1 VDVDDESGDSEVAG
15 TGGET
20 KWGIATER
28 FDATGGVE
36 VTCTS
41 VDVDA
46 WIFSL
51 GCAEIAVEGW
61 DIAILSIPR
70 LVAHNEERD
79 ISLVSVVVF
88 TPSFT
93 SSYDL
98 GSLDGG
104 LCLLHDAFAVMDD
117 EDAGCIPGR
126 VGVGSDSDSTSG
138 NGLIGTGAIAIAVDW
153 LGIAGKGL

>member
-1 VDVDDESGDSEVAG
+1 MDVDDESGNTEVVG

-20 KWGIATER
+20 KWGIATEQ
-28 FDATGGVE
+28 FNATRGVE
-36 VTCTS
+36 GTCTS

-46 WIFSL
+46 RIFSL
-51 GCAEIAVEGW
+51 GCTEIAVEGW

-93 SSYDL
+93 SSYEFGL
-98 GSLDGG
+98 LDGG
-104 LCLLHDAFAVMDD
+104 LCLLHDTAFAVMGD
-117 EDAGCIPGR
+117 EDASCILGR

-138 NGLIGTGAIAIAVDW
+138 NGLIGTGAIAIAVD
-153 LGIAGKGL
+153 

>member
-1 VDVDDESGDSEVAG
+1 VDVDDESGDVEVVG

-20 KWGIATER
+20 KWGMATKR
-28 FDATGGVE
+28 FNAMGGVE

-46 WIFSL
+46 RIFSL

-61 DIAILSIPR
+61 DIAILSISR

-79 ISLVSVVVF
+79 ILVSVVAF

-93 SSYDL
+93 SSYEL

-104 LCLLHDAFAVMDD
+104 LCLLHNTAFAVMGD
-117 EDAGCIPGR
+117 ENAGCIPGC

-153 LGIAGKGL
+153 PGIAGKGL